1 MKENDFDDIGKR
13 LYNQEAEPPQDGFS
27 KIRAALVTPAT
38 PTKTIL
44 IKNWWKPLVLLIPVV
59 VYLTI
64 NDTELNQTLAS
75 TSLTNAVKAESSN
88 QKETEG
94 KALTK
99 PSTVE
104 ARQINNVPKLA
115 ERVSLSRKEPVTT
128 PEHAEIT
135 PIENEIV
142 EEKKTVSIK
151 TSQQSI
157 PTEVKHETEGIKTP
171 LIIAL
176 NPVTDSIQQDSLIKE
191 ELTTVD
197 PLEKEVK
204 TEETPEE
211 KSKLSAPSWRLNASF
226 APQYIT
232 KNIKPVADDEV
243 FLTSARKNS
252 DTENIGFTA
261 AIGIGRSVT
270 RNLYLD
276 ANLSYTQ
283 IKQSINLSY
292 TTGKVDTMLAIQQA
306 DQTVVLKPVYAYT
319 NREIANTFGYAGLR
333 LTGTYYFW
341 TGERSRFN
349 FSASAGAH
357 YLVSAQAKERINGEW
372 VELNSDNI
380 EKLNYNLSV
389 GAGYSML
396 FNKGWELQINP
407 TLTYFMKNVKNE
419 ELPYSFNQQSVGLQ
433 LMLLKK
439 LGTP

>member
-59 VYLTI
+59 VYLTV

-94 KALTK
+94 TTITESTTAKTK
-99 PSTVE
+99 QTINAPEQQEPIRLPNKQYASTTE
-104 ARQINNVPKLA
+104 Q
-115 ERVSLSRKEPVTT
+115 
-128 PEHAEIT
+128 AEIT

-176 NPVTDSIQQDSLIKE
+176 NPVAEQDSLLN
-191 ELTTVD
+191 ELAATD
-197 PLEKEVK
+197 SLEKEMK

-232 KNIKPVADDEV
+232 KNIKPVSDDEV

-283 IKQSINLSY
+283 IKQAINLSY
-292 TTGKVDTMLAIQQA
+292 TTGKVDTMLAVQQA

-349 FSASAGAH
+349 LSASAGAH
-357 YLVSAQAKERINGEW
+357 YLVSAQVKEKINGQW
-372 VELNSDNI
+372 IELNPDNI

-389 GAGYSML
+389 GAGYSIH

-419 ELPYSFNQQSVGLQ
+419 ELPYSYNQQSVGLQ
-433 LMLLKK
+433 IMALKK

>member
-27 KIRAALVTPAT
+27 KIRATLVTPAS

-59 VYLTI
+59 VYLTVR
-64 NDTELNQTLAS
+64 DTGFNQAITS
-75 TSLTNAVKAESSN
+75 TSLTHAVKTEPSN
-88 QKETEG
+88 QKEIEG
-94 KALTK
+94 TTITK
-99 PSTVE
+99 STTAE
-104 ARQINNVPKLA
+104 AKQINDVPAQA
-115 ERVSLSRKEPVTT
+115 ELVSLSRKEPVSIH
-128 PEHAEIT
+128 EHAEIV
-135 PIENEIV
+135 PNENEIV
-142 EEKKTVSIK
+142 EKKETASIEISEQ
-151 TSQQSI
+151 TIQ
-157 PTEVKHETEGIKTP
+157 TEEERETEAIQAP
-171 LIIAL
+171 FIVAL
-176 NPVTDSIQQDSLIKE
+176 NPVADSIQQDSLFN
-191 ELTTVD
+191 ELVTTD
-197 PLEKEVK
+197 SLEKEMK
-204 TEETPEE
+204 TEETLEE

-270 RNLYLD
+270 RNLYID

>member
-1 MKENDFDDIGKR
+1 MKENDFDEIGKR

-59 VYLTI
+59 VYLTV
-64 NDTELNQTLAS
+64 NDTELNQTMAS

-94 KALTK
+94 ATLTK
-99 PSTVE
+99 SSTAE
-104 ARQINNVPKLA
+104 EKQTINAPEQQEPIRLPKKQYA
-115 ERVSLSRKEPVTT
+115 STT
-128 PEHAEIT
+128 EQAEII

-142 EEKKTVSIK
+142 EEKETVSIE
-151 TSQQSI
+151 TSEQSI
-157 PTEVKHETEGIKTP
+157 PTEVKYETEGIKTP

-176 NPVTDSIQQDSLIKE
+176 NPVADSIQQDSLIKE

-226 APQYIT
+226 APQHIT

-270 RNLYLD
+270 RNLYID

-292 TTGKVDTMLAIQQA
+292 TTGKVDTMLAVQQA

-407 TLTYFMKNVKNE
+407 TLSYFIKNVKNE
-419 ELPYSFNQQSVGLQ
+419 ELPYSYNQQSVGLQ

>member
-27 KIRAALVTPAT
+27 KIRATLVTPAS

-59 VYLTI
+59 VYLTVR
-64 NDTELNQTLAS
+64 DTGFNQAITS
-75 TSLTNAVKAESSN
+75 TSLTHAVKTEPSN
-88 QKETEG
+88 QKEIEG
-94 KALTK
+94 TTITK
-99 PSTVE
+99 STTAE
-104 ARQINNVPKLA
+104 AKQINDVPAQA
-115 ERVSLSRKEPVTT
+115 ELVSLSRKEPVSIH
-128 PEHAEIT
+128 EHAEIV
-135 PIENEIV
+135 PNENEIV
-142 EEKKTVSIK
+142 EKKETASIEISEQ
-151 TSQQSI
+151 TIQ
-157 PTEVKHETEGIKTP
+157 TEEERETEAIQAP
-171 LIIAL
+171 FIVAL
-176 NPVTDSIQQDSLIKE
+176 NPVADSIQQDSLIKE

-197 PLEKEVK
+197 SLEKEVK
-204 TEETPEE
+204 TEETPDE
-211 KSKLSAPSWRLNASF
+211 KSKSSTAAWRLSASF

-232 KNIKPVADDEV
+232 KNIKPIANDEV
-243 FLTSARKNS
+243 FLASAKKNS
-252 DTENIGFTA
+252 DTENIGFSA

-270 RNLYLD
+270 PNLYID

-283 IKQSINLSY
+283 IKQAVNLSY
-292 TTGKVDTMLAIQQA
+292 TTGKVDTMLAVQQA

-341 TGERSRFN
+341 ERGRSRFN

-357 YLVSAQAKERINGEW
+357 YLVSAQAKERINGQW
-372 VELNSDNI
+372 IELNTDGM
-380 EKLNYNLSV
+380 EKLNFNLSV
-389 GAGYSML
+389 GAGYSIL

-419 ELPYSFNQQSVGLQ
+419 NLPYSFNQQSIGLQ

>member
-44 IKNWWKPLVLLIPVV
+44 MKNWWKPLVLLIPVA
-59 VYLTI
+59 VYLTV
-64 NDTELNQTLAS
+64 NDTELNQNMAS

-94 KALTK
+94 ATITK
-99 PSTVE
+99 STTTE
-104 ARQINNVPKLA
+104 AKQINDVPAQA
-115 ERVSLSRKEPVTT
+115 ELVRLSRKQPVSTH
-128 PEHAEIT
+128 EHAEII
-135 PIENEIV
+135 PNENKIV
-142 EEKKTVSIK
+142 EEKTVSIE
-151 TSQQSI
+151 TSEQSI
-157 PTEVKHETEGIKTP
+157 ATEVKHETEAIQAP
-171 LIIAL
+171 FIVAL
-176 NPVTDSIQQDSLIKE
+176 NPVADSIQQDSLIKE

-197 PLEKEVK
+197 SLEKEVK
-204 TEETPEE
+204 TEETPDE
-211 KSKLSAPSWRLNASF
+211 KSKSSTASWRLSAFF
-226 APQYIT
+226 APQYVT
-232 KNIKPVADDEV
+232 KNIKPIANDEV
-243 FLTSARKNS
+243 FLASARKNS
-252 DTENIGFTA
+252 DTENIGFSA

-270 RNLYLD
+270 RNLYID

-283 IKQSINLSY
+283 TKQAVNLSY
-292 TTGKVDTMLAIQQA
+292 TTGKVDTMLAVQQA

-357 YLVSAQAKERINGEW
+357 YLVSAQVKEKINGQW
-372 VELNSDNI
+372 IELNPDNI

-389 GAGYSML
+389 GAGYSIL

-419 ELPYSFNQQSVGLQ
+419 ELPYSYNQQSVGLQ
-433 LMLLKK
+433 IMALKK

>member
-59 VYLTI
+59 VYLTV
-64 NDTELNQTLAS
+64 NDTELNQNMAS
-75 TSLTNAVKAESSN
+75 TSLTNAIKAESSN

-94 KALTK
+94 ATITK
-99 PSTVE
+99 STTAE
-104 ARQINNVPKLA
+104 AKQINDVPAQA
-115 ERVSLSRKEPVTT
+115 ELVSLSRKQPVSTH
-128 PEHAEIT
+128 EHAEII
-135 PIENEIV
+135 PNENKIV
-142 EEKKTVSIK
+142 EEKTVSTE
-151 TSQQSI
+151 TSEQSI
-157 PTEVKHETEGIKTP
+157 ATEVKHETEAIQAP
-171 LIIAL
+171 FIVAL
-176 NPVTDSIQQDSLIKE
+176 NPVADSIQQDSLIKA

-197 PLEKEVK
+197 SLKKEIK
-204 TEETPEE
+204 ADETPAE
-211 KSKLSAPSWRLNASF
+211 KSNQNARTWRLSASF

-232 KNIKPVADDEV
+232 RNIKPIANDEV
-243 FLTSARKNS
+243 FLASARKNS
-252 DTENIGFTA
+252 DTENIGFSA

-270 RNLYLD
+270 RNLYID

-283 IKQSINLSY
+283 IKQAVNLSY
-292 TTGKVDTMLAIQQA
+292 TTGKVDTMLAVQQA

-357 YLVSAQAKERINGEW
+357 YLVSAQVKEKINGQW
-372 VELNSDNI
+372 IELNPDNI

-389 GAGYSML
+389 GAGYSIL

-419 ELPYSFNQQSVGLQ
+419 ELPYSYNQQSVGLQ
-433 LMLLKK
+433 IMALKK

>member
-59 VYLTI
+59 VYLSV
-64 NDTELNQTLAS
+64 NDTELNQTMAS

-94 KALTK
+94 ATITESTTAETK
-99 PSTVE
+99 QTINAPEQREPIRLPNKQYASTTE
-104 ARQINNVPKLA
+104 Q
-115 ERVSLSRKEPVTT
+115 
-128 PEHAEIT
+128 AEII

-176 NPVTDSIQQDSLIKE
+176 NPVADSIQQDSLLN
-191 ELTTVD
+191 ELVTTD
-197 PLEKEVK
+197 SLEKEVK

-283 IKQSINLSY
+283 IKQAINLSY
-292 TTGKVDTMLAIQQA
+292 TTGKVDTMLAVQQA

-380 EKLNYNLSV
+380 DKLNYNLSV

-407 TLTYFMKNVKNE
+407 TLSYFIKNVKNE
-419 ELPYSFNQQSVGLQ
+419 ELPYSYNQQSVGLQ

>member
-1 MKENDFDDIGKR
+1 MKENDFDEIGKR

-59 VYLTI
+59 VYVTV
-64 NDTELNQTLAS
+64 NDTELNQTMAS

-94 KALTK
+94 ATLTK
-99 PSTVE
+99 SSTAE
-104 ARQINNVPKLA
+104 AKQTINAPEQQEPIRLPKKQYA
-115 ERVSLSRKEPVTT
+115 STT
-128 PEHAEIT
+128 EQAEII

-142 EEKKTVSIK
+142 EEKETVSIE
-151 TSQQSI
+151 TSEQSI
-157 PTEVKHETEGIKTP
+157 PTEVKYETEGIKTP

-226 APQYIT
+226 APQHIT

-283 IKQSINLSY
+283 IKQAINLSY
-292 TTGKVDTMLAIQQA
+292 TTGKVDTMLAVQQA

-349 FSASAGAH
+349 FSASVGAH

-380 EKLNYNLSV
+380 DKLNYNLSV

-396 FNKGWELQINP
+396 FNNGWELQINP

>member
-44 IKNWWKPLVLLIPVV
+44 IKNWWKPLVLLIPVA
-59 VYLTI
+59 VYLTV
-64 NDTELNQTLAS
+64 NDTELNQNMAS
-75 TSLTNAVKAESSN
+75 TSLTNAIKAESSN

-94 KALTK
+94 TPLTK
-99 PSTVE
+99 STSAE
-104 ARQINNVPKLA
+104 IKQIKDVPAQA
-115 ERVSLSRKEPVTT
+115 ELVSLSRKQPVSTH
-128 PEHAEIT
+128 EHAEIN
-135 PIENEIV
+135 PNENKIIEE
-142 EEKKTVSIK
+142 KTVSIE
-151 TSQQSI
+151 TSEQSI
-157 PTEVKHETEGIKTP
+157 AAEVKHETEAIQAP
-171 LIIAL
+171 YIVAL
-176 NPVTDSIQQDSLIKE
+176 NPVADSIQQDSLIKE

-197 PLEKEVK
+197 SLEKEVK
-204 TEETPEE
+204 TDETPAE
-211 KSKLSAPSWRLNASF
+211 KSNENARTWRLSASF

-232 KNIKPVADDEV
+232 KNIKPIANDEV
-243 FLTSARKNS
+243 FLASARKNS
-252 DTENIGFTA
+252 DTENIGFSA

-270 RNLYLD
+270 RNLYID
-276 ANLSYTQ
+276 ASLSYTQ
-283 IKQSINLSY
+283 IKQAVNLSY
-292 TTGKVDTMLAIQQA
+292 TTGKVDTMLAVQQA

-372 VELNSDNI
+372 VKLNSDNI

-419 ELPYSFNQQSVGLQ
+419 ELPYSYSQQSVGLQ
-433 LMLLKK
+433 IMALKK

>member
-1 MKENDFDDIGKR
+1 M
-13 LYNQEAEPPQDGFS
+13 
-27 KIRAALVTPAT
+27 
-38 PTKTIL
+38 
-44 IKNWWKPLVLLIPVV
+44 LLIPVV
-59 VYLTI
+59 VYLTVR
-64 NDTELNQTLAS
+64 DTGFNQAITS
-75 TSLTNAVKAESSN
+75 TSLTHAVKTEPSN
-88 QKETEG
+88 QKEIEG
-94 KALTK
+94 TTITK
-99 PSTVE
+99 STTAE
-104 ARQINNVPKLA
+104 AKQINDVPAQA
-115 ERVSLSRKEPVTT
+115 ELVSLSRKEPVSIH
-128 PEHAEIT
+128 EHAEIV
-135 PIENEIV
+135 PNENEIV
-142 EEKKTVSIK
+142 EKKETASIEISEQ
-151 TSQQSI
+151 TIQ
-157 PTEVKHETEGIKTP
+157 TEEERETEAIQAP
-171 LIIAL
+171 FIVAL
-176 NPVTDSIQQDSLIKE
+176 NPVADSIQQDSLFN
-191 ELTTVD
+191 ELVTTD
-197 PLEKEVK
+197 SLEKEMK
-204 TEETPEE
+204 TEETLEE

-270 RNLYLD
+270 RNLYID